1 MEPDATKAKDYENAV
16 MPNRWSN
23 LPPQELE
30 ELIDFLVDST
40 SGNSGN
46 N

>member
-1 MEPDATKAKDYENAV
+1 

-30 ELIDFLVDST
+30 QLIDFLVDST
-40 SGNSGN
+40 SGGSGGGN
-46 N
+46 GNGG